1 MSAQS
6 SEVII
11 WFIWLSDIKFTM
23 KYLPTLQDLFE
34 NSVFRI
40 PDYQRGYSWENNHRK
55 DLLEDL
61 ETIQGKGHYT
71 GTIVL
76 KESEKINWYSKT
88 FKKYDVVDGQQR
100 ITTILI
106 LLNLIAKELKNIN
119 TNDSNLIS
127 KNIKES
133 YIRIESSLESLDKLE
148 LDKDN
153 RQYFKE
159 AIIEDINSERIIKSH
174 DRLFEAKNQF
184 QKYLN
189 SKKQTHDQ
197 YFHFLN
203 DLIIKLTQM
212 LIFTRYDVEDDA
224 EVGIIFEVMNDRG
237 KPLSQLEKVKNR
249 LLFLT
254 DRISETESAKEALTD
269 HINNSWKII
278 LENLSKA
285 DKSKNEDENQFLR
298 LNFIINFYSELKTF
312 KENGKRI
319 GINTQLSDIHKLVK
333 EHFKVLEKTDKNKC
347 YHEIKDYVF
356 SLKSTSFKYRD
367 ILAPYTGKT
376 FQDLENKE
384 DLRLISSQFGRLNIQ
399 SNVLTL
405 LLSIYER
412 FQLDPENL
420 ARLMRVCEIFVFR
433 LYYIGGWMSNTAQS
447 KIYSLSNAIYSD
459 RLSSD
464 EIYNRIKEI
473 LEGYVPESEMGNCL
487 TNPKIDYYNWKGI
500 RYFLYEY
507 ERVRCQEETHKRPA
521 FEWDDFKKMKKE
533 ESVEHILPQTI
544 RGKTRINYWAGR
556 FDSKK
561 HEKNV
566 KRIGNLTL
574 TTRNP
579 ELQNMAFNKKK
590 VIYKDSSWEIE
601 RDIARHY
608 SEWSEKQIDEREEE
622 LINFAYRRWTMK
634 NVD

>member
-1 MSAQS
+1 
-6 SEVII
+6 
-11 WFIWLSDIKFTM
+11 M
-23 KYLPTLQDLFE
+23 KDLPTLQDLFE

-61 ETIQGKGHYT
+61 EAIQGKGHYT

-106 LLNLIAKELKNIN
+106 LLDLIAKELTKIN
-119 TNDSNLIS
+119 TKDSVLIAN
-127 KNIKES
+127 NIRET

-148 LDKDN
+148 LDEDN
-153 RQYFKE
+153 REYFKE
-159 AIIEDINSERIIKSH
+159 VIIGSITSERRIKSH
-174 DRLFEAKNQF
+174 DRLFDAKNQF
-184 QKYLN
+184 QEYLN
-189 SKKQTHDQ
+189 SKKRSNSD

-203 DLIIKLTQM
+203 DLIIRITQL

-224 EVGIIFEVMNDRG
+224 EVGVIFEVMNDRG

-254 DRISETESAKEALTD
+254 DRISETDSAKVDLTD
-269 HINNSWKII
+269 YINKSWKII
-278 LENLSKA
+278 LENLSKTG
-285 DKSKNEDENQFLR
+285 KSKNEDENHFLR
-298 LNFIINFYSELKTF
+298 LNFIINFYSELKTY

-333 EHFKVLEKTDKNKC
+333 EHFKILEKTDKNEC
-347 YHEIKDYVF
+347 YHEIRNYVS
-356 SLKSTSFKYRD
+356 SLRSTSFKYRD
-367 ILAPYTGKT
+367 ILAPYNGTAYQNLK
-376 FQDLENKE
+376 NKE
-384 DLRLISSQFGRLNIQ
+384 ELKLVSSQFGRLNIQ

-412 FQLDPENL
+412 FQTDAEELV
-420 ARLMRVCEIFVFR
+420 RLMEVCEIFVFR

-447 KIYSLSNAIYSD
+447 KIYSLSNSIFHD
-459 RLSSD
+459 ELSSD
-464 EIYNRIKEI
+464 EIYSSIKEI
-473 LEGYVPESEMGNCL
+473 LEGYIPKSEIENCL
-487 TNPKIDYYNWKGI
+487 TNPKIDYYHWKGI

-507 ERVRCQEETHKRPA
+507 ERIRCQEKTHKRPA
-521 FEWDDFKKMKKE
+521 FDWDDFKNMKKE
-533 ESVEHILPQTI
+533 DSVEHILPQTI

-556 FDSKK
+556 FDPKK

-579 ELQNMAFNKKK
+579 ELQNMTFPKKK
-590 VIYKDSSWEIE
+590 LIYKDSSWEIE
-601 RDIARHY
+601 REIAKY
-608 SEWSEKQIDEREEE
+608 SDWTEKQIDEREQE
-622 LINFAYRRWTMK
+622 LINFAYSRWVIDK
-634 NVD
+634 EE